1 MSGLILHNGANSVK
15 TITDYER
22 ELHIQHA
29 GYLMGLAMHSG
40 NREETQQWLRAQ
52 MLAIRQRSP
61 AQQARMTTQIERA
74 IDEGN
79 DYFAA
84 CGTRDGQKLKAQAR
98 HA

>member
-40 NREETQQWLRAQ
+40 NREEAQQWLQIGRA
-52 MLAIRQRSP
+52 
-61 AQQARMTTQIERA
+61 
-74 IDEGN
+74 
-79 DYFAA
+79 
-84 CGTRDGQKLKAQAR
+84 
-98 HA
+98 HV

>member
-40 NREETQQWLRAQ
+40 NREEAQQWLRAQ

-61 AQQARMTTQIERA
+61 AQQARMAADIEQA
-74 IDEGN
+74 IDHGN
-79 DYFAA
+79 DYFST
-84 CGTRDGQKLKAQAR
+84 CGSQDGQQLGSAA
-98 HA
+98 